1 MVAGLGGLFTLAISD
16 MTFLSTSQVI
26 DTLLNELPGAAL
38 MLIASWCAVRFLRE
52 QTTGRAISLGIAMG
66 LLALTKAA
74 FFSIGMGFVLLLA
87 FVERRKLIF
96 GTDNLSPWQLRRLYA
111 LLVFTFLATV
121 APWIA
126 RNAINYGRPR

>member
-1 MVAGLGGLFTLAISD
+1 
-16 MTFLSTSQVI
+16 
-26 DTLLNELPGAAL
+26 
-38 MLIASWCAVRFLRE
+38 
-52 QTTGRAISLGIAMG
+52 MG

-74 FFSIGMGFVLLLA
+74 FFSIGIGFILLLA
-87 FVERRKLIF
+87 FVERRKLIY

-126 RNAINYGRPR
+126 RNAINYGRPEMIAGRGEGILGVRMMLA